1 MNFKLVTIAAL
12 FGLTYAAQL
21 HAQHQ
26 ETDTLAVASWGFLS
40 GEGDGDDGPGIP
52 LATPLPNISDK
63 VTDLLNGK
71 NTCLFHRKEIFVR
84 LKT

>member
-21 HAQHQ
+21 HAQHL
-26 ETDTLAVASWGFLS
+26 ETDTPAVASWGFLS
-40 GEGDGDDGPGIP
+40 EGEEEEDYPAVVLTI
-52 LATPLPNISDK
+52 PLPNISDK

>member
-26 ETDTLAVASWGFLS
+26 ETDTPAVASWGFLS
-40 GEGDGDDGPGIP
+40 GEDKGEEDPALP
-52 LATPLPNISDK
+52 TNYPLP
-63 VTDLLNGK
+63 
-71 NTCLFHRKEIFVR
+71 
-84 LKT
+84 